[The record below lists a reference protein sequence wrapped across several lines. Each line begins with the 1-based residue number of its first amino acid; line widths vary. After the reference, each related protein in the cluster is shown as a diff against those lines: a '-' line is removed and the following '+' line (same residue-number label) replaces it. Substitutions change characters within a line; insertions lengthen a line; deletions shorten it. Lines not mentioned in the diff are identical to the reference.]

1 MEKTGLETSF
11 SILKEIL
18 ESHASTVE
26 RYKSERDGLRN
37 RAMFCREHKFEEEQR
52 ITLIKLEQMEM
63 LFYEYESMFND
74 VNEAL
79 MTK

>member
-1 MEKTGLETSF
+1 MEKTGLETR
-11 SILKEIL
+11 LKEIL

-26 RYKSERDGLRN
+26 RYKSERDDLRN
-37 RAMFCREHKFEEEQR
+37 RARFCGEHKFEEEKR
-52 ITLIKLEQMEM
+52 ITIIRLNQMEM

-79 MTK
+79 NLWNS

>member
-1 MEKTGLETSF
+1 MEKTGLETR
-11 SILKEIL
+11 LKEIL

-37 RAMFCREHKFEEEQR
+37 KARFCSDHKFDEEKR
-52 ITLIKLEQMEM
+52 ITLIRLEQTEM
-63 LFYEYESMFND
+63 LFYEYESIFND

-79 MTK
+79 NLWNS